1 MSIEGINFPAGMDL
15 PVGIFSKQGSQ
26 YIPLKGK
33 VVRTDNHG
41 AFETRIDLDGLDPG
55 TYFIIPILNPEQAAS
70 YKPTFFVLFTVANPE
85 GG

>member
-26 YIPLKGK
+26 YIPLKGQ

-41 AFETRIDLDGLDPG
+41 AFETRIALDGLEPG
-55 TYFIIPILNPEQAAS
+55 TYMIIPILKPEQAEG